1 MMALRRQPLPDGRRV
16 VARGDV
22 ERTPSRMPPIRSDHD
37 LALAVRAAD
46 SGSAYQRRATAT
58 PNRNAARSEPSG
70 ASRAMLLKMLKG
82 MPGFFP
88 ASMAP
93 PILLAVPLTASDT
106 SATVDFGS
114 GAGSRP
120 SWTKGGGSML
130 IILSS
135 LT

>member
-1 MMALRRQPLPDGRRV
+1 MTALRRRPLPDGRRV
-16 VARGDV
+16 GAREDAAGC
-22 ERTPSRMPPIRSDHD
+22 RRG
-37 LALAVRAAD
+37 LASAVRAAD

-120 SWTKGGGSML
+120 SWTKGGGSLL